1 MVFDIANVDKV
12 GLFCFEFNV
21 VKENRVFLGAV
32 RRKFISV
39 NITCC
44 GQSFLLSMTKTGPLQ
59 AKDASDLLASAG
71 LRMTIE
77 PLLDWSENLL
87 KPL

>member
-12 GLFCFEFNV
+12 GLFWFEFNV
-21 VKENRVFLGAV
+21 IKENRVSLGAV

-59 AKDASDLLASAG
+59 AKMQVIFSPAQG
-71 LRMTIE
+71 
-77 PLLDWSENLL
+77 SE
-87 KPL
+87 